1 VLVYSGCTSQAKKIS
16 RLRGNDVLSQELN
29 ISKSS
34 SPPDTFVN
42 NQRNHNGLQRND
54 NSRPMGL
61 WVARGFGLIIIGVV
75 FYVKY
80 KNKKKKDR
88 EER

>member
-1 VLVYSGCTSQAKKIS
+1 
-16 RLRGNDVLSQELN
+16 
-29 ISKSS
+29 
-34 SPPDTFVN
+34 
-42 NQRNHNGLQRND
+42 
-54 NSRPMGL
+54 MGL